1 METIFSSGLFMRL
14 IDRLVGESM
23 TGNTGPLGHAH
34 WIDHYV
40 KVTHTSKR
48 PQLHHYCLTLTMA
61 SKGNKPCNEFPR

>member
-40 KVTHTSKR
+40 KVTHTF
-48 PQLHHYCLTLTMA
+48 
-61 SKGNKPCNEFPR
+61 KGRRFSTTTSHSS